1 MAAGSASVS
10 VTLNAVN
17 AGQDNNYIERQF
29 VVAALNAAAQAI
41 GANLTQ
47 TSGNILSPPNTPGA
61 PTTVGSWTFT
71 AST

>member
-17 AGQDNNYIERQF
+17 AGQDSNNIERQF
-29 VVAALNAAAQAI
+29 VVAALLQAAQAI
-41 GANLTQ
+41 GSNLAL
-47 TSGNILSPPNTPGA
+47 TSGNIVVSANTPGP